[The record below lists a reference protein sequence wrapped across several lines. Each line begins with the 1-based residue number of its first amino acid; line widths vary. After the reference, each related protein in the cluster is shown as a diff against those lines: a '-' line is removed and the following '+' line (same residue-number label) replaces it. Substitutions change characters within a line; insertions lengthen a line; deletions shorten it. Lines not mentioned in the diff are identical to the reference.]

1 MLRAGVMHSP
11 ARDACGS
18 VEDMAFGISSHIF
31 FSERLTPGT
40 LDTLRDAGAEVI
52 EVFAARHH
60 FDYGDRKAVREV
72 ANWFRSVPV
81 AASMHMPIF
90 TEAEESQWSR
100 HTAPTLNLVSH
111 AKGERIAAMDEV
123 KRALEAAEQV
133 PFRSCVLHLGLKD
146 DRWTTE
152 SLDLSLTAI
161 EHLKAFAAPLGV
173 QLLLEN
179 LNSDLATPAH
189 LQEIARVGHFDTVGF
204 CLDVGHAHL
213 TQPTMPDETGFDRIA
228 RERLREEFGD
238 AALKDGLA
246 EAFQVFGD
254 RLVELHLH
262 DNAGGRDEHLWPGEA
277 AGGKGVDWGV
287 VRSSLPKLKD
297 APAAVLEIAYE
308 PAVAVRDV
316 NRKAGAA
323 RRLLEEIAG

>member
-1 MLRAGVMHSP
+1 
-11 ARDACGS
+11 
-18 VEDMAFGISSHIF
+18 MAFGISSHLF
-31 FSERLTPGT
+31 FADRLTPT
-40 LDTLRDAGAEVI
+40 LLDELRDAGAEVV

-60 FDYGDRKAVREV
+60 FDYADRKAVREL
-72 ANWFRSVPV
+72 AIWFRGNPV
-81 AASMHMPIF
+81 AATMHMPLF
-90 TEAEESQWSR
+90 TESEEMQWSR
-100 HTAPTLNLVSH
+100 HTQATLNLVSR

-146 DRWTTE
+146 DRWSTE
-152 SLDLSLTAI
+152 SLDLSLTAV
-161 EHLKAFAAPLGV
+161 EHLKAFATPLGV

-189 LQEIARVGHFDTVGF
+189 LVEIARVGHFDTLGF

-213 TQPTMPDETGFDRIA
+213 TQPTMPDETGFDRHA

-246 EAFQVFGD
+246 EGFQTFGE

-262 DNAGGRDEHLWPGEA
+262 ENSGTRDEHLWPGEA
-277 AGGKGVDWGV
+277 PAGKGLDWGV
-287 VRSSLPKLKD
+287 VRASLAKLKKQ
-297 APAAVLEIAYE
+297 PAEIVEIAYE
-308 PAVAVRDV
+308 PAVAIREIS
-316 NRKAGAA
+316 RRAGGA
-323 RRLLEEIAG
+323 RRMLEAKTE